1 MPGTGHVPSV
11 SALQPPHEESGHH
24 GGHPA
29 KDQYR
34 VVVLGAA
41 RVGKTAI
48 VHQFLYDEF
57 PVDYFA
63 TVEEF
68 HTGEYELNGASL
80 TLDIV
85 DTSGSYPFPAMRRLA
100 ISTADAF
107 VLVYAIDDPE
117 SFEEARRIHDQIVE
131 LRSARAPVV
140 VVGNKCDLPTAM
152 RRVRRE
158 VAETIISI
166 DWEHG
171 FVESSAKE
179 NINILGIFKELLV
192 QAKIPYD
199 LNPAVV
205 NKRRRSLPVYPTSP
219 TIKDKA
225 LLKRTAVPSRSFA
238 RTIISVH
245 LRSWT

>member
-1 MPGTGHVPSV
+1 MPITGQVPSL
-11 SALQPPHEESGHH
+11 SALQPPHEDAHNNHH
-24 GGHPA
+24 HRHPA

-68 HTGEYELNGASL
+68 HTAEYDLNAASL

-100 ISTADAF
+100 ITTADAF

-117 SFEEARRIHDQIVE
+117 SFEEARGIHDQIVE
-131 LRSARAPVV
+131 LHSARAPLV
-140 VVGNKCDLPTAM
+140 VVGNKCDLPAAT

-158 VAETIISI
+158 VAETIICI

-179 NINILGIFKELLV
+179 NVNVFAIFKELLAL
-192 QAKIPYD
+192 AKIPYD
-199 LNPAVV
+199 LNPAVL

-219 TIKDKA
+219 TIKDNT
-225 LLKRTAVPSRSFA
+225 LLKRNSCAVS
-238 RTIISVH
+238 
-245 LRSWT
+245 

>member
-1 MPGTGHVPSV
+1 MPSTSQIPLLSV
-11 SALQPPHEESGHH
+11 LQPPHEDAHNTHH
-24 GGHPA
+24 HPA
-29 KDQYR
+29 RDQYR

-48 VHQFLYDEF
+48 VRQFLYDEF
-57 PVDYFA
+57 PVDYVP

-68 HTGEYELNGASL
+68 HTGEYEINGASL

-100 ISTADAF
+100 ITTADAI
-107 VLVYAIDDPE
+107 VLVYAIDDQE
-117 SFEEARRIHDQIVE
+117 SFEEARRIHEQIVE
-131 LRSARAPVV
+131 LQSAKAPVV
-140 VVGNKCDLPTAM
+140 VVGNKCDVPTDM

-166 DWEHG
+166 DWENG
-171 FVESSAKE
+171 FVESSAKD
-179 NINILGIFKELLV
+179 NVNVFAIFKELLV

-199 LNPAVV
+199 LSPTAV

-219 TIKDKA
+219 SIKDKT
-225 LLKRTAVPSRSFA
+225 LLKRNSCAVS
-238 RTIISVH
+238 
-245 LRSWT
+245 

>member
-1 MPGTGHVPSV
+1 MPSSSH
-11 SALQPPHEESGHH
+11 SATISAAGAHDDVTAHNI
-24 GGHPA
+24 
-29 KDQYR
+29 KDQYKL
-34 VVVLGAA
+34 VVLGAA

-100 ISTADAF
+100 INTADAI
-107 VLVYAIDDPE
+107 VLVYAIDDAE
-117 SFEEARRIHDQIVE
+117 SFEEVRRIHDQIVE
-131 LRSARAPVV
+131 LRSRVPVV
-140 VVGNKCDLPTAM
+140 VVGNKIDLDAD
-152 RRVRRE
+152 RKVRRE
-158 VAETIISI
+158 VAETVISI

-171 FVESSAKE
+171 FVEASAKD
-179 NINILGIFKELLV
+179 NVRILDIFRELMV

-199 LNPAVV
+199 LNPAMV

-219 TIKDKA
+219 SIKDKT
-225 LLKRTAVPSRSFA
+225 LLKRNSCAVS
-238 RTIISVH
+238 
-245 LRSWT
+245 

>member
-1 MPGTGHVPSV
+1 MPSL
-11 SALQPPHEESGHH
+11 SALQPPAHEDSHH
-24 GGHPA
+24 GGHAA

-41 RVGKTAI
+41 KVGKTAI
-48 VHQFLYDEF
+48 VHQFLYDDF
-57 PVDYFA
+57 PEDHFA
-63 TVEEF
+63 TIEEF

-117 SFEEARRIHDQIVE
+117 SFEEVRRIHEQIVD
-131 LRSARAPVV
+131 LRSAKAPMV
-140 VVGNKCDLPTAM
+140 VVGNKCDLPTAS

-166 DWEHG
+166 DWENG
-171 FVESSAKE
+171 FVESSAKD
-179 NINILGIFKELLV
+179 NINILTIFKELLV

-219 TIKDKA
+219 TIKDKT
-225 LLKRTAVPSRSFA
+225 LLKRNSCAVS
-238 RTIISVH
+238 
-245 LRSWT
+245 

>member
-1 MPGTGHVPSV
+1 MPGTSQLPSV
-11 SALQPPHEESGHH
+11 SALQPTRVESGNQ

-29 KDQYR
+29 KDHYR

-63 TVEEF
+63 TIEEF
-68 HTGEYELNGASL
+68 HTGEYEVNGASL

-85 DTSGSYPFPAMRRLA
+85 DTSGSYPFPAMRSLA
-100 ISTADAF
+100 ISAADAF
-107 VLVYAIDDPE
+107 VLVYAVDDPE
-117 SFEEARRIHDQIVE
+117 SFEEARRIHDQIAE
-131 LRSARAPVV
+131 QRSARAPVV
-140 VVGNKCDLPTAM
+140 VVGNKCDLPNAM

-179 NINILGIFKELLV
+179 NINILGIFKELLL
-192 QAKIPYD
+192 QAKVPYD
-199 LNPAVV
+199 LNPAMV
-205 NKRRRSLPVYPTSP
+205 NKRRRSLPVCPTSP
-219 TIKDKA
+219 KVKDKA
-225 LLKRTAVPSRSFA
+225 LLKRNSCAVS
-238 RTIISVH
+238 
-245 LRSWT
+245 

>member
-1 MPGTGHVPSV
+1 MPGTSQMPSV
-11 SALQPPHEESGHH
+11 SALQPPHGEGGQQTQ

-29 KDQYR
+29 KDHYR

-68 HTGEYELNGASL
+68 HTGQYELNGASL

-85 DTSGSYPFPAMRRLA
+85 DTSGSYSFPAMRLLA

-107 VLVYAIDDPE
+107 VLVYAVDDPE
-117 SFEEARRIHDQIVE
+117 SFEEVRRIRDQIIE
-131 LRSARAPVV
+131 QRSASVPLV
-140 VVGNKCDLPTAM
+140 VVGNKCELPTSV

-166 DWEHG
+166 DWENG

-192 QAKIPYD
+192 QAKIPQD
-199 LNPAVV
+199 LNPTVI
-205 NKRRRSLPVYPTSP
+205 NKRRRSLPVFPTSP
-219 TIKDKA
+219 PIKNKA
-225 LLKRTAVPSRSFA
+225 LLKRNSCAVS
-238 RTIISVH
+238 
-245 LRSWT
+245 

>member
-1 MPGTGHVPSV
+1 MSTIKIPLIVMPDFVFLLS
-11 SALQPPHEESGHH
+11 LQ
-24 GGHPA
+24 
-29 KDQYR
+29 
-34 VVVLGAA
+34 
-41 RVGKTAI
+41 
-48 VHQFLYDEF
+48 
-57 PVDYFA
+57 
-63 TVEEF
+63 F

-131 LRSARAPVV
+131 LRSAQAPVV
-140 VVGNKCDLPTAM
+140 VVGNKCDLTSG

-158 VAETIISI
+158 VAETMIAI

-171 FVESSAKE
+171 FVEASAKD
-179 NINILGIFKELLV
+179 NVNILSIFKELLV

-199 LNPAVV
+199 LNPAVI

-219 TIKDKA
+219 SMKDKA
-225 LLKRTAVPSRSFA
+225 LLKRNSCAVS
-238 RTIISVH
+238 
-245 LRSWT
+245 

>member
-1 MPGTGHVPSV
+1 MWKQCLPVPRERGPARSAMPSTGGQVAPL
-11 SALQPPHEESGHH
+11 SAIGPQEDQAGQTV
-24 GGHPA
+24 
-29 KDQYR
+29 KDQYKL
-34 VVVLGAA
+34 VVLGGA

-107 VLVYAIDDPE
+107 VLVYAIDDSD
-117 SFEEARRIHDQIVE
+117 SFEEARCIHDQIVE
-131 LRSARAPVV
+131 LRSAQAPVV
-140 VVGNKCDLPTAM
+140 VVGNKCDLSAR

-158 VAETIISI
+158 VAETMISI

-171 FVESSAKE
+171 FVEASAKD
-179 NINILGIFKELLV
+179 NVNILSIFKELLV
-192 QAKIPYD
+192 QAKIPYE
-199 LNPAVV
+199 LNTAAV

-219 TIKDKA
+219 SIKDKT
-225 LLKRTAVPSRSFA
+225 LLKRNSCAVS
-238 RTIISVH
+238 
-245 LRSWT
+245 

>member
-1 MPGTGHVPSV
+1 MPSTGQVPSLSV
-11 SALQPPHEESGHH
+11 LQPPPQEDTHH
-24 GGHPA
+24 SHHPA

-57 PVDYFA
+57 PADYFA

-68 HTGEYELNGASL
+68 HTGEYEVNGASL

-100 ISTADAF
+100 ITTADAF

-131 LRSARAPVV
+131 LRSAKAPVV
-140 VVGNKCDLPTAM
+140 VVGNKCDLPAAT

-179 NINILGIFKELLV
+179 NVNVLGIFRELLV

-219 TIKDKA
+219 TMKDKT
-225 LLKRTAVPSRSFA
+225 LLKRNSCAVS
-238 RTIISVH
+238 
-245 LRSWT
+245 